1 MNAEIIDLLILLGIG
16 AVAGWIAGQVMR
28 GGGFGLIGNIIV
40 GIVGAV
46 VGTLLG
52 GFISGAT
59 GIQIHGWLGTL
70 IWATIGAIVLLFI
83 IGLLKRKV

>member
-59 GIQIHGWLGTL
+59 GIQLQGWLGTL